1 MYIYVMD
8 VMYICIYM
16 FIYNVYIIYIYNNI
30 IYVYLIY
37 IYIYAYKSTDPMSGE
52 TLVLLDFV

>member
-1 MYIYVMD
+1 MYIQY
-8 VMYICIYM
+8 
-16 FIYNVYIIYIYNNI
+16 
-30 IYVYLIY
+30 IY

>member
-1 MYIYVMD
+1 MG

-16 FIYNVYIIYIYNNI
+16 FIYNVYIMYIYNNI
-30 IYVYLIY
+30 IYVYLIYIYIY